1 MRGRC
6 TDTHTEIE
14 RERKKRERGAI
25 LTFGRQNS
33 DGNDLVLSIGSD
45 DRT

>member
-1 MRGRC
+1 MSGRC

-14 RERKKRERGAI
+14 RERKKRERAI

>member
-1 MRGRC
+1 MSGRC
-6 TDTHTEIE
+6 TDTHKEME
-14 RERKKRERGAI
+14 RERERTI

-33 DGNDLVLSIGSD
+33 DGSDLVLSIGRD